1 MRSFV
6 VSREGEALLYV
17 KPWFPLW
24 NDGMQQKRGEGEMS
38 KGLTTDNVFE
48 MFPQLHDVKNVELAQ
63 KAALIW
69 VEAFENSSWE
79 NIMDAQ
85 FATRAPGVP
94 VVLHTQGVVECSV
107 DVAKSVAARHGYD
120 IDLDTVIVS
129 AVLHDVC
136 KLEEMDMGPEGPGT
150 SVKNHTGKLYQH
162 GFLSGY
168 YAQKY
173 DLPTEITAICVAH
186 SGQSKVILHSMEA
199 MIVIYADLMNADIH
213 FAHAGTTLCME
224 VD

>member
-1 MRSFV
+1 M
-6 VSREGEALLYV
+6 A
-17 KPWFPLW
+17 K
-24 NDGMQQKRGEGEMS
+24 M
-38 KGLTTDNVFE
+38 LTVDDVFE
-48 MFPQLHDVKNVELAQ
+48 MFPQLHQVENAELAQ
-63 KAALIW
+63 KAAQIW
-69 VEAFENSSWE
+69 VEAFDKSSWE
-79 NIMDAQ
+79 NVDDAQ
-85 FATRAPGVP
+85 FATRAPGVSL
-94 VVLHTQGVVECSV
+94 VKHTQGVVECSV
-107 DVAKSVAARHGYD
+107 NVAQAVAKRHGYV

-136 KLEEMDMGPEGPGT
+136 KLEELDMGPDGSGS
-150 SVKNHTGKLYQH
+150 SVKNHVGKLYQH

-213 FAHAGTTLCME
+213 FAHAGVTLCME